1 MEIQD
6 FKEWCA
12 RRDPL
17 WFLKD
22 ADELAGWVALFMEEE
37 GSDGDVTQK
46 YFWLADISLAQKQA
60 QKPQL
65 MLL

>member
-12 RRDPL
+12 RKDPL
-17 WFLKD
+17 WFLRD
-22 ADELAGWVALFMEEE
+22 ADELFEWVALFMEEE
-37 GSDGDVTQK
+37 GSEGDVTPK
-46 YFWLADISLAQKQA
+46 CFWLADISRAQKQA